1 MAMLWAAVVGADVS
15 AAKQKTEVA
24 KLEPEGI
31 FYARPIFRNTT
42 TDITPFTN
50 TTVHVRERAMKIVVS
65 IAMVL
70 AFLLPAEAGY
80 SCTSRKS
87 GSYTKTSC
95 SHGRSTHCTAY
106 MSGSTR
112 RTSCS

>member
-1 MAMLWAAVVGADVS
+1 
-15 AAKQKTEVA
+15 
-24 KLEPEGI
+24 
-31 FYARPIFRNTT
+31 
-42 TDITPFTN
+42 
-50 TTVHVRERAMKIVVS
+50 MKIVIS
-65 IAMVL
+65 IAMAL
-70 AFLLPAEAGY
+70 AFALPAEAGY

-95 SHGRSTHCTAY
+95 SGSHGRSTHCTAY